1 MKKSFLCTVLALSIS
16 APLFT
21 GCEAPATAP
30 KTDEAKADMSDDV
43 QATLNRFERAD
54 SGLNEFLNNSAGYVV
69 FPSVGKG
76 GLGVGGAFGR
86 GQVFEKGQP
95 TGYAKLTQ
103 ASIGLQAGGQ
113 EYSELIVFGDP
124 DALAKFKAQ
133 KFEFGANA
141 SAVAMKSGAA
151 SAASFRDGV
160 AVFTEVKGGLMA
172 DLSMTGQK
180 LTYSPTEITE

>member
-1 MKKSFLCTVLALSIS
+1 MKKAFLCSVLALGIS

-21 GCEAPATAP
+21 GCNTPTTP
-30 KTDEAKADMSDDV
+30 KTDEAKANLTDDV
-43 QATLNRFERAD
+43 QACLNRFERDD
-54 SGLNEFLNNSAGYVV
+54 SGLKTFLDNSTAYVV

-76 GLGVGGAFGR
+76 GLIAGGAFGR
-86 GQVFEKGQP
+86 GQVFEKGQLS
-95 TGYAKLTQ
+95 GYAKLTQ

-113 EYSELIVFGDP
+113 EYAELVVFGTP
-124 DALAKFKAQ
+124 DAFQKFKDQ

-151 SAASFRDGV
+151 SASSFRDGV
-160 AVFTEVKGGLMA
+160 AVFTEVKGGFMA